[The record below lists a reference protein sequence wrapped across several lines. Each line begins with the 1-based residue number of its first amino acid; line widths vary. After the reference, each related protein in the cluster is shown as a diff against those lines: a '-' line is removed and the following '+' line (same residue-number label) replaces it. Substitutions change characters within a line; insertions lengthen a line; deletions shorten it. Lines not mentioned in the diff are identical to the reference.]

1 MKKIVFGILG
11 ILIAYTVIQGICC
24 VVGLQKAKKNLNSYN
39 VKEVELSYG
48 LIKYIDEGEGEV
60 ILSVHGIF
68 GGYDQAYENIKSRA
82 TKNRIIAPSRFG
94 YLGSSVK
101 GEGTPKE
108 QAEAFNELL
117 DILGI
122 DKVFVLATSAG
133 GTPAIR
139 FVLDYP
145 ERVKGLILFCSAMPV
160 NEKPEKY
167 LEYQAPPEPLLS
179 DYAMY
184 LISPLMPVMMG
195 LPAST
200 VKNILPVTERKEG
213 VILDGKITNSDME
226 RNFDEYP
233 IEELKVPTLIL
244 HSEDDNVARFEKVKN
259 VKHRFTNLELV
270 IFPDGGHM
278 MKGHGDEIDRELD
291 KFLNKYAAR
300 LEIDENSVQQE

>member
-122 DKVFVLATSAG
+122 DKSVCFSNFSWWDSSYSFC
-133 GTPAIR
+133 IR
-139 FVLDYP
+139 
-145 ERVKGLILFCSAMPV
+145 
-160 NEKPEKY
+160 
-167 LEYQAPPEPLLS
+167 LS
-179 DYAMY
+179 
-184 LISPLMPVMMG
+184 
-195 LPAST
+195 
-200 VKNILPVTERKEG
+200 
-213 VILDGKITNSDME
+213 
-226 RNFDEYP
+226 
-233 IEELKVPTLIL
+233 
-244 HSEDDNVARFEKVKN
+244 
-259 VKHRFTNLELV
+259 
-270 IFPDGGHM
+270 
-278 MKGHGDEIDRELD
+278 
-291 KFLNKYAAR
+291 
-300 LEIDENSVQQE
+300 